1 MSLPSVFLVLPASI
15 CRTGEYLY
23 VGSVSVKPAH
33 EKPQA
38 CLRVP

>member
-1 MSLPSVFLVLPASI
+1 MSLHSASVVLQASI

-33 EKPQA
+33 GKP
-38 CLRVP
+38 VN